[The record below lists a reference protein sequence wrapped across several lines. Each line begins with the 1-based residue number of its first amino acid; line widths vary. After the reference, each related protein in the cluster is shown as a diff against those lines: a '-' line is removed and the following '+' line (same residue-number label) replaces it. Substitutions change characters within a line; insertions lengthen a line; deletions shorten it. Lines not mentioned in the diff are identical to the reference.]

1 MCNDEDF
8 NHGTKNDINS
18 DNGDE
23 NKDVSADDDIHGDND
38 DDSDKKV
45 RGSLFPQCRPDSS

>member
-45 RGSLFPQCRPDSS
+45 

>member
-8 NHGTKNDINS
+8 NHGTKNDINGVN
-18 DNGDE
+18 DDD
-23 NKDVSADDDIHGDND
+23 NKDATADDDIHGDND

-45 RGSLFPQCRPDSS
+45 WGSLFPQCRPDSS